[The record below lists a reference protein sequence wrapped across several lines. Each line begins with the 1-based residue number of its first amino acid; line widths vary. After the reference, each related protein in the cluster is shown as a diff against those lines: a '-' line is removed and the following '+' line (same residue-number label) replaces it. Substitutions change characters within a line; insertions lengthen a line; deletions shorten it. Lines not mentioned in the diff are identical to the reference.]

1 MKKLVNIAATAA
13 IAAGLAPAMASAADY
28 TWMSSPED
36 SNWNTTS
43 LNWNSGEAW
52 VDNASEPNNAIFGNT
67 SQTTVNVVGNHVVS
81 NLTISG
87 PNYDINDGG
96 SGSKLSIAGT
106 ITLGSGQ
113 MAFRAPIASGRP
125 DGSLHITGN
134 DWKIGFFYG
143 GGNLQKSTY
152 IEGNALFAPS
162 NDGALG
168 VLPTTPTDNIIIDGT
183 PSFFASSP
191 FTINSNRTM
200 RLTSG
205 SNLKTGSNHTFIYKN
220 RIVADNTSGY
230 NYSRNTYIRLRENW
244 HGLIVFDPG
253 AEVTNAFG
261 RLQNYQSQ
269 LKIASGVT
277 HVTGAG
283 GTDVNAHFYV
293 MGDNKSFK
301 SNYGNVLIDG
311 GELYTELGSY
321 VDVRNYG
328 QVTVTNGGKVYMPSV
343 EWLNGLVGPGRLTVA
358 NGGEFTVHTLR
369 LSQAGGDVPAEIYLN
384 EGGTIR
390 ARKLY
395 IDQKN
400 QPCDFHFNGGAFQ
413 ALAESSTMLS
423 KTGEDYWKNVHFL
436 VEEKGAV
443 FDMSNDVNTWWT
455 QPLVSGVAAGET
467 DGGLRLFTTGSGNPQ
482 FVMATT
488 NDYNGATVVEGKIG
502 LQVRVDYGLPTNTT
516 LRLSGGADLQCNTYN
531 SESPAR
537 HTTNWVAR
545 IEGYGNLNSIS
556 NFHVTDGVAPSIGQ
570 SIGFAQVCDLRG
582 DFEISGNATTCGSL
596 WLNVAGQDISGLRP
610 KLMNADALDKN
621 MKYTV
626 IRSPHGHD
634 GTLDESGL
642 PGGWHFE
649 DDGANVVLRYSSPFT
664 MVVR

>member
-1 MKKLVNIAATAA
+1 MKKLVNIAAAAA

-52 VDNASEPNNAIFGNT
+52 VDNASDPNNAIFGNT
-67 SQTTVNVVGNHVVS
+67 SQTTVNVVGDHIVS
-81 NLTISG
+81 NLTINAG
-87 PNYDINDGG
+87 YNHNG
-96 SGSKLSIAGT
+96 SGKIAVAGT
-106 ITLGSGQ
+106 VAIGAGQ
-113 MAFRAPIASGRP
+113 TAIRAPLASGRA
-125 DGSLHITGN
+125 DGSLHFTGGDWHIT
-134 DWKIGFFYG
+134 FLYG
-143 GGNLQKSTY
+143 GANTQTSTY
-152 IEGNALFAPS
+152 LDGSFFGPQTDSAFGVVPSAP
-162 NDGALG
+162 
-168 VLPTTPTDNIIIDGT
+168 TENIIVTSLSTI
-183 PSFFASSP
+183 FANGP
-191 FTINSNRTM
+191 LTVNRN
-200 RLTSG
+200 RILKLKSG
-205 SNLKTGSNHTFIYKN
+205 VCLMTGSNHSITYKN
-220 RIVADNTSGY
+220 QIVAENTDGY
-230 NYSRNTYIRLRENW
+230 DYSRNTSLQLRTNW
-244 HGLIVFDPG
+244 RGLITLDPG
-253 AEVTNAFG
+253 AGVTNAFG
-261 RLQNYQSQ
+261 RLQNINSQ
-269 LKIASGVT
+269 LKLASGVT
-277 HVTGAG
+277 HVTGPG
-283 GTDVNAHFYV
+283 GTDESANLYV
-293 MGDNKSFK
+293 RGNGSSYA
-301 SNYGNVLIDG
+301 SNNGNMLIDG
-311 GELYTELGSY
+311 GELYSEQGGSCW
-321 VDVRNYG
+321 VDVRRYG
-328 QVTVTNGGKVYMPSV
+328 QVTVTNGGKVYMPST
-343 EWLNGLVGPGRLTVA
+343 EWLNGLDGPGRLTVA
-358 NGGEFTVHTLR
+358 NGGEFTVNALR
-369 LSQAGGDVPAEIYLN
+369 LTQSSAPAEVFLL

-390 ARKLY
+390 ARQLFV
-395 IDQKN
+395 DQKN
-400 QPCDFHFNGGAFQ
+400 NACDFHFNGGTFQ
-413 ALAESSTMLS
+413 ALAERSDFLN
-423 KTGEDYWKNVHFL
+423 KVGEDYWKYVHFL
-436 VEEKGAV
+436 VKEKGAV
-443 FDMSNDVNTWWT
+443 FDMSNNVNTWWT

-610 KLMNADALDKN
+610 KLMNADALDKH